1 MPNFIKINEEDR
13 IKLFNN
19 LKSEINIPW
28 RVFYPKFNISK
39 SSFFNYLSGRNKI
52 PEELFNKFMILAKTN
67 IMNKQILE
75 CPRYK
80 KKTIHA
86 FKLDRHLAE
95 ILGILNGDGHISKS
109 KYEIC
114 VVGSILER
122 DYYNYLKNL
131 FENKFGTKFTLRE
144 EETTFKL
151 RLYSKDLS
159 NYLVNIYSLPKGN
172 KIGKLK
178 IYPRLWRS
186 KNLLSCYIRGLYD
199 TDGCFHIRRK
209 NDPMISITSADR
221 RFLLEVTNAL
231 NYLGYNTAKGDQRV
245 FIYRKKDVNKFF
257 KEIEPSNSKHLKKYN
272 QYLEQASIA

>member
-151 RLYSKDLS
+151 RLYSKDF
-159 NYLVNIYSLPKGN
+159 
-172 KIGKLK
+172 
-178 IYPRLWRS
+178 
-186 KNLLSCYIRGLYD
+186 LSCYIRGLYD